1 VILLPSTP
9 PPREERPQSPQLA
22 LRVAL
27 FGAVA
32 VLLFS
37 LLFFRLWVLQ
47 VLAADKYRTAAVAN
61 EMRTVQVLA
70 QRGRILDDNGRVL
83 VDNRAGDAITFDLA
97 TDPAVA
103 QGCAKS
109 APAPPP
115 PKPIS
120 QAQMR
125 RLLHGL
131 HGHRRARKRKQILA
145 ANGPKPAPRAWAG
158 CAASN
163 AAIVSLARVAHIP
176 LATFEDRIH
185 ESLVQQPFQPATLI
199 PDAPRLLIFYIEEHA
214 AQFRGIQVAKRSV
227 RYYPMGSVAAQL
239 FGAIGPLTA
248 DDLTHPAT
256 YPRARAGDVVGH
268 SGVELTYDRWLRG
281 QDGTLQVVVD
291 ASGSPQGQ
299 ATLSPA
305 PTPGDDLRLTI
316 DAGLQRDAESALQ
329 VGMKAARQGVAPL
342 KHPYRHATAGAMV
355 VMDPKTGAVRALA
368 SYPTFD
374 PNRLVGNGASTYI
387 SRLFRQTSEAP
398 LLDRAAQG
406 IYPPGSTFKPVTA
419 IAALQSGLVGVDEPV
434 MCDARLV
441 VNGQVYKNFEGET
454 QSRITMPE
462 AITRSC
468 DTYFYRLGVR
478 LYDATSADG
487 RRQPQPEWM
496 KKLGFGRSTGLDIP
510 DASGVAPDAA
520 YKKKLFGKDPI
531 NNRWTTGD
539 AINAAIGQGFV
550 QVTPLQLADLYALI
564 ANGGTLVTP
573 HLGLDVRSPGGQVV
587 KSLVFGNRGRPR
599 IDPYVLQSIK
609 AGLRGVT
616 HDVNGT
622 AAQTFAGFPVG
633 VAGKTG
639 TAQKGGQDDY
649 SWFVGY
655 APIDNPKYVV
665 ACVIERG
672 GLGAVA
678 AGRAVRLMFQRAFGV
693 QRHGSGWTAGHLPD
707 GTPIPVDATQVAN
720 GVQLGDPF
728 LGK

>member
-1 VILLPSTP
+1 
-9 PPREERPQSPQLA
+9 
-22 LRVAL
+22 
-27 FGAVA
+27 
-32 VLLFS
+32 
-37 LLFFRLWVLQ
+37 
-47 VLAADKYRTAAVAN
+47 
-61 EMRTVQVLA
+61 VLA
-70 QRGRILDDNGRVL
+70 QRGRILDAQGRVL
-83 VDNRAGDAITFDLA
+83 VDNRAGDAITFDLG
-97 TDPAVA
+97 TDPTVAKACAVPA
-103 QGCAKS
+103 L
-109 APAPPP
+109 PAPPA
-115 PKPIS
+115 PKPVS
-120 QAQMR
+120 RGELR

-131 HGHRRARKRKQILA
+131 HGHRRARRRAQILA
-145 ANGPKPAPRAWAG
+145 AHRPKPARRAWAG
-158 CAASN
+158 CAAKNS
-163 AAIVSLARVAHIP
+163 ALVTLSQIAHVPI
-176 LATFEDRIH
+176 ATFEDRIH
-185 ESLVQQPFQPATLI
+185 QSLVQEPFQPATVI

-214 AQFRGIQVAKRSV
+214 SQFRGVQVAKRSV
-227 RYYPMGSVAAQL
+227 RFYPMGDVAAQL
-239 FGAIGPLTA
+239 FGAIGPVTA
-248 DDLTHPAT
+248 DDLKQPAA

-281 QDGTLQVVVD
+281 QDGALQVVVD

-305 PTPGDDLRLTI
+305 PTPGDDLQLTI
-316 DAGLQRDAESALQ
+316 DARLQRAAESALQ
-329 VGMKAARQGVAPL
+329 FGMKVARAGVAPL
-342 KHPYRHATAGAMV
+342 KHPYRHATAGAMI
-355 VMDPKTGAVRALA
+355 VMDPKTGAVRAMA

-374 PNRLVGNGASTYI
+374 PNRLVGAGASDYI
-387 SRLFRQTSEAP
+387 SRLFRQTSQAP
-398 LLDRAAQG
+398 LLNRAADG

-419 IAALQSGLVGVDEPV
+419 IAALQNGLVGVDEPV
-434 MCDARLV
+434 MCDAKLV
-441 VNGQVYKNFEGET
+441 VNGQTYKNFEGET
-454 QSRITMPE
+454 SSAITLPE

-478 LYDATSADG
+478 LYDATSQDG

-496 KKLGFGRSTGLDIP
+496 RKLGFGRSTGLDIP
-510 DASGVAPDAA
+510 DASGVAPDAG
-520 YKKKLFGKDPI
+520 YKKKLFGKDAI

-550 QVTPLQLADLYALI
+550 QVTPLQLATLYSLI

-573 HLGLDVRSPGGQVV
+573 HLGADVRSPGGQVV
-587 KSLVFGNRGRPR
+587 KTLVFGSRGKPR

-622 AAQTFAGFPVG
+622 AAATFAGFPVG

-655 APIDNPKYVV
+655 APIDNPRYVV

-678 AGRAVRLMFQRAFGV
+678 AGRAVRLMFQRAFDV
-693 QRHGSGWTAGHLPD
+693 QRSGSAWTPGRLP
-707 GTPIPVDATQVAN
+707 GGATIPLDATQVAN

-728 LGK
+728 ITK